1 VTSDDAAF
9 AYLVERLAERFP
21 EVDVVLLRQASAL
34 RRAFE
39 EALMSMDVDAFVDR
53 LVNRGPLRGAANPY
67 GVLVWRVR
75 QVVADVDERARIA
88 ADAAERRRT
97 RQLTAAARFG
107 ERLAD
112 LLVAGD
118 LDREG
123 AERRVLASYSDPDV
137 AAVALTA
144 LEGGGSL

>member
-21 EVDVVLLRQASAL
+21 EVDVVLLRKASAL

-75 QVVADVDERARIA
+75 QVVVDVDERAVLA
-88 ADAAERRRT
+88 ADVVERRRA

-107 ERLAD
+107 ERLSD

-118 LDREG
+118 LDQEE
-123 AERRVLASYSDPDV
+123 AERRVLASYPDPDV
-137 AAVALTA
+137 AAVALA
-144 LEGGGSL
+144 AISGGSS